1 MITEEDV
8 ASAQSS
14 ANAAFSSA
22 AGAATPTITGT
33 RFEVSSSAASGGSGG
48 LFTNNEDDGEM
59 GTHTRTS
66 NTVLLNA
73 GRGKRPHGSPS
84 DGAERGS
91 DEQGGD
97 PSGAAAMGRRV
108 EPAGGR
114 GQYDAVSQR
123 NADVFLRGG
132 GGKQRSRKARHGGLR
147 VGARQRCRRRPGQQA
162 RQGLPRAPR
171 PHRALCRVRARAWM
185 AAAVFYQVSRTKG
198 LQSMGAAE
206 RGRGS

>member
-1 MITEEDV
+1 MGAPGVTNTGTNAGRTDKIETASQSARRMMITEEDV

-14 ANAAFSSA
+14 VNAAFSST
-22 AGAATPTITGT
+22 AGAATPIITGT

-91 DEQGGD
+91 DGQGGD
-97 PSGAAAMGRRV
+97 PSGAAATGRRV

-132 GGKQRSRKARHGGLR
+132 GGGSSAVARHGAEGCVWGRVSAAGGSQDSRHTKAGL
-147 VGARQRCRRRPGQQA
+147 VLHARTGRC
-162 RQGLPRAPR
+162 
-171 PHRALCRVRARAWM
+171 
-185 AAAVFYQVSRTKG
+185 AA
-198 LQSMGAAE
+198 
-206 RGRGS
+206 